1 MKKDQNTLELS
12 RVGRLQNTLSANL
25 PGWQLCPGISGS
37 FRLEWVAALLWN
49 QWQAW
54 RGIRNVGAKQRR
66 YTSYTC
72 FYVILNRTDAGGKGQ
87 GGEPVVL
94 ASCRNENIEPAETI
108 HVGSGRHGRRSS
120 DFNSETPVIR

>member
-54 RGIRNVGAKQRR
+54 RGIRTPGGE
-66 YTSYTC
+66 SWS
-72 FYVILNRTDAGGKGQ
+72 RTDQ
-87 GGEPVVL
+87 QVL
-94 ASCRNENIEPAETI
+94 ARLIEALALVDVRVPDYFLVGDETGVYSF
-108 HVGSGRHGRRSS
+108 HEHGRL
-120 DFNSETPVIR
+120 